1 MSGIYI
7 DFLAELHELSTA
19 SVPYLFILDVE
30 MKQPMLWTLDSID
43 PTEILYSTPLGSNI
57 PVDQALDTVP
67 IIEKIKKKAYH
78 EYLDGFSV
86 IHQGQLYGESFLANL
101 TYPIDISLNT
111 DLKQVLLYAKAPYRF
126 WLKDHFCVFSPES
139 FVRIKADGQI
149 STYPMKGTI
158 LAKEPD
164 AENSL
169 LNNPKEAAEHLTVV
183 DLLRNDLGSI
193 ASEVEVRKYRYL
205 EHIHSESGD
214 IIQASSEITAQLG
227 INWKQ
232 KLAQTLQ
239 SMLPA
244 GSISGAPKKRTMEL
258 IRQAEGED
266 RGYYTGIL
274 GFFDGK
280 EFCSAVM
287 IRFIEERAG
296 GLSSQPLLASPR
308 FRAGGGIT
316 IYSDPKEE
324 YAELHAKIRIPHF
337 G

>member
-1 MSGIYI
+1 
-7 DFLAELHELSTA
+7 
-19 SVPYLFILDVE
+19 
-30 MKQPMLWTLDSID
+30 MLWTLDSID
-43 PTEILYSTPLGSNI
+43 PSDILYSTPLGSNL
-57 PVDQALDTVP
+57 PLDYSLNTVP
-67 IIEKIKKKAYH
+67 KIEIFRKKAYH
-78 EYLDGFSV
+78 EYLKGFSV
-86 IHQGQLYGESFLANL
+86 IHEGQLYGESFLANL
-101 TYPIDISLNT
+101 TYPVDIRLNT
-111 DLKQVLLYAKAPYRF
+111 DLKQVLLYARAPYRF

-139 FVRIKADGQI
+139 FIRISSEGEI

-158 LAKEPD
+158 LASEQD

-193 ASEVEVRKYRYL
+193 ASEIEVRKYRYL
-205 EHIHSESGD
+205 EHIQSDSGG
-214 IIQASSEITAQLG
+214 IIQASSEIIAQLG
-227 INWKQ
+227 TSWKK
-232 KLAQTLQ
+232 KLALALQ

-274 GFFDGK
+274 GFFDGN

-287 IRFIEERAG
+287 IRFIEQRAG
-296 GLSSQPLLASPR
+296 GLSSQPLLAFPR